1 MHWGNCYMDVQRV
14 YRDHGYLIEFAS
26 FRVLDDDSPYLGYY
40 GRDGLPEYIRGAG
53 FDAHGNV
60 SESVYEGRDFWVDNV
75 EDIIYCH
82 NSMVLNMIKKEDIEG
97 WLEKYLAQRPNNG
110 FMRPM
115 IHEQYYYPDYVC
127 GVWTETGDMSELV
140 VAVTKDEAGEAG
152 KEEILSLIENDNT
165 VKFVY
170 QTYSYTELRDIQ
182 EELSPLMADNGVY
195 GLGVDEM
202 NNRVNVDVDMNHPNI
217 NAFMEECN
225 AKYGD
230 RVYFEAGSEIILEAG
245 EVFTP
250 TVGAVT
256 SEETFT
262 PVEIGGVFTVEETY
276 KAPDE
281 NGADGAAVITIGA
294 SENKADNPWIF
305 VLCAAVV
312 VFLAGMVFVLN
323 KNKAKQTTAGTIV
336 GGTSLNLRETE
347 KLVFESAETPSGKVF
362 EEVMKEIGE

>member
-1 MHWGNCYMDVQRV
+1 MRKIISSVISAALCFG
-14 YRDHGYLIEFAS
+14 FAVTAS
-26 FRVLDDDSPYLGYY
+26 AEEGGLVPTVKGE
-40 GRDGLPEYIRGAG
+40 GDGTSYSKEYIEEHAEEYAAEGEIIVPKTSITKHFGANEPVP
-53 FDAHGNV
+53 AV
-60 SESVYEGRDFWVDNV
+60 RDDGEPIV
-75 EDIIYCH
+75 
-82 NSMVLNMIKKEDIEG
+82 
-97 WLEKYLAQRPNNG
+97 KYLDMGELYHAWHRDTANKYG
-110 FMRPM
+110 
-115 IHEQYYYPDYVC
+115 YPDYVC

-140 VAVTKDEAGEAG
+140 VAVTKDEKGNAG

-170 QTYSYTELRDIQ
+170 QIYSYTELRDIQ